1 MQASDL
7 QKMAIYRAF
16 LIRAHKRVEG
26 RKNLVGRSEGPPL
39 EGGTSSDLLP
49 MTYATEMRGEKV
61 NNRLIEIPMHKGCRL
76 FLTAEEYKNGIRR
89 GKAIMR
95 SRQARERAQKRKGRG
110 DS

>member
-1 MQASDL
+1 MS
-7 QKMAIYRAF
+7 
-16 LIRAHKRVEG
+16 
-26 RKNLVGRSEGPPL
+26 
-39 EGGTSSDLLP
+39 
-49 MTYATEMRGEKV
+49 
-61 NNRLIEIPMHKGCRL
+61 RLIEIPMHKGCRL